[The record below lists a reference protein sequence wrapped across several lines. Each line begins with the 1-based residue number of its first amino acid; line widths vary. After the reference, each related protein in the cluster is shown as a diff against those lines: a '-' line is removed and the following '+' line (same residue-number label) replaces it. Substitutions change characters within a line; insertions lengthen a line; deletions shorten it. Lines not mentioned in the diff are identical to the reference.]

1 MGSEFDAGKH
11 MVAERVVGGEK
22 DNIILSVE
30 SRGYEV
36 NGRVVRCVLSASL
49 FSIPIMMEGSHCM
62 YGNKARAPFS

>member
-49 FSIPIMMEGSHCM
+49 FSIDRKSVV
-62 YGNKARAPFS
+62 